1 MNKQEP
7 KPIEIIVYGTGKI
20 LGVFKST
27 RYVTDNSK
35 ILFGKELKQANIS
48 KVVLGKSEQYYGL
61 SIRYISKEEYNK
73 RKDKEEPNL
82 ELIYEIKL
90 QEKSIDNNI
99 RVKNSKINTHNLPK
113 KKWAGRI
120 VVDWINTKGYDLN
133 ITYKGKEYI
142 LNIIDSYRDNNK
154 TSLTLEYNGKIQK
167 LSTSQILSCN
177 FGELL
182 GLSNNNGNH
191 KYEFIY
197 NIGDIIN
204 NLLRTD
210 TKRIAL
216 NNGHVV
222 KAYKYKCLKCGFDC
236 SEHYDLEN
244 KKYKKEGFLLQ
255 SNLLQ
260 GKGCVCC
267 SNKAVVKGINDI
279 ATTNPE
285 LVKYFV
291 NIDDVYTHTIGSVD
305 RVKIKCPTCNRE
317 KEMKINK
324 LYLQGFSCPKCG
336 DGISYPNKFMFNLLE
351 QLNLEFE
358 TEYCPQWIDKSKYD
372 FYIPSK
378 NLIIEMDGAF
388 HYKDNKMSGQTKEK
402 SKKIDNRKD
411 ELANKHG
418 LKVIRIDCNY
428 YDISKR
434 FEYIKENTINL
445 LKDIFNLNNINW
457 DSIDYQSNINN
468 LLLKVCKL
476 KHDNPNL
483 TASQISEL
491 LKPQNSCSKSTIIK
505 WLRLGNK
512 IGLCEYDIDKEKG
525 IKYVEM
531 FKNNISF
538 GIFKN
543 IHNLEKHSEKLFGI
557 KLNTQGISRAC
568 LNNKPYKGYTFKYIS
583 REEYERRI
591 SEDPTLKESER
602 AS

>member
-1 MNKQEP
+1 MRKL
-7 KPIEIIVYGTGKI
+7 KPIEISVYKTKEI
-20 LGVFKST
+20 LGVFNST
-27 RYVTDNSK
+27 KYITENSE
-35 ILFGKELKQANIS
+35 ILFGRKIS
-48 KVVLGKSEQYYGL
+48 QSHLSSVALGKINSYLGL
-61 SIRYISKEEYNK
+61 TIRYITEEEYNK
-73 RKDKEEPNL
+73 RKKYEEPKL
-82 ELIYEIKL
+82 KLIYRIK
-90 QEKSIDNNI
+90 EYKKSKSCS
-99 RVKNSKINTHNLPK
+99 RVKDSKINIDNLPK
-113 KKWAGRI
+113 KKWAGDI
-120 VVDWINTKGYDLN
+120 SVDWINTKGYDLN
-133 ITYKGKEYI
+133 ITYKGKEYV

-204 NLLRTD
+204 NLLITD

-216 NNGHVV
+216 NSGKVV

-236 SEHYDLEN
+236 SEHYDLGN

-267 SNKAVVKGINDI
+267 SNQAVVKGINDI

-317 KEMKINK
+317 KEMKIK
-324 LYLQGFSCPKCG
+324 TLYLQGFSCSKCG

-483 TASQISEL
+483 TSSQISEL
-491 LKPQNSCSKSTIIK
+491 LKPQNSCSRHTIIK
-505 WLRLGNK
+505 WLKLGNK

-557 KLNTQGISRAC
+557 KLNAQGISRAC
-568 LNNKPYKGYTFKYIS
+568 RNNKPYKGFTFKYITS
-583 REEYERRI
+583 EEYYKRI
-591 SEDPTLKESER
+591 SEDPTLK
-602 AS
+602 

>member
-1 MNKQEP
+1 MIKA
-7 KPIEIIVYGTGKI
+7 KPIEIMVYETKEI

-27 RYVTDNSK
+27 KYVTDNSK
-35 ILFGKELKQANIS
+35 ILFGKEFKQANIS
-48 KVVLGKSEQYYGL
+48 KVVLGKSNQYYGL
-61 SIRYISKEEYNK
+61 SIKYISEEEYNK
-73 RKDKEEPNL
+73 RKDKEEPKL
-82 ELIYEIKL
+82 ELIYKIELK
-90 QEKSIDNNI
+90 EKNIDNNSK
-99 RVKNSKINTHNLPK
+99 VKDSNIDISNLPK

-204 NLLRTD
+204 NLLITD

-267 SNKAVVKGINDI
+267 SNKVIVKGINDI

-291 NIDDVYTHTIGSVD
+291 NIDDAYTHTYGSGDKVLC
-305 RVKIKCPTCNRE
+305 KCPICGYK
-317 KEMKINK
+317 KEVSIHNLKRK
-324 LYLQGFSCPKCG
+324 GFGCPKCG

-351 QLNLEFE
+351 QLGLEFQ

-372 FYIPSK
+372 FYIPSMK
-378 NLIIEMDGAF
+378 LIIEMDGNF
-388 HYKDNKMSGQTKEK
+388 HYINNKMNGQTAEK

-411 ELANKHG
+411 KLAKEHG
-418 LKVIRIDCNY
+418 FKVIRINCNY

-434 FEYIKENTINL
+434 FEYVKENTIKS
-445 LKDIFNLNNINW
+445 LKDIFDFNNIDW

-476 KHDNPNL
+476 KHDNHNL

-591 SEDPTLKESER
+591 SEDPTLKESEQ